1 LKAGAIGVAG
11 AFFLSLLNL
20 FFPVLGYCFLLLY
33 ISLYFGAGALAAR
46 FGARA
51 AAQTKGEAAG
61 AGAIAGTI
69 TGAIGGMLYTI
80 VKFIHFGVGLG
91 LVITA
96 PIPHSLIELLEDAG
110 VDLVNVYWIAAV
122 FGDLPTTFLCCSL
135 GGTLF
140 AAGLGAL
147 GGLFYASR
155 VSPQDTDRTKEV
167 KNETP
172 YEKSFG

>member
-1 LKAGAIGVAG
+1 
-11 AFFLSLLNL
+11 
-20 FFPVLGYCFLLLY
+20 LLLY

-69 TGAIGGMLYTI
+69 SGAIGGMLYTI
-80 VKFIHFGVGLG
+80 VRTIHFGVGLG
-91 LVITA
+91 FAITA
-96 PIPHSLIELLEDAG
+96 PIPDSLFKLLEDAG
-110 VDLVNVYWIAAV
+110 VDLLYVYWIATV
-122 FGDLPTTFLCCSL
+122 FGGPTATFLCCSF
-135 GGTLF
+135 GGTLL

-167 KNETP
+167 KNETL